1 MEEKTKNL
9 TMDEKLDLVLTELA
23 DVKAPVVKLEAF
35 AEERSRD
42 TKPVLGQIHAHIAN
56 TRIEMRERFERVD
69 ERFRELEKPIAL
81 VREDARMAHRTTKLI
96 FDEMVRARV
105 EWDDTQRDVQKL
117 KGWVEKLEA
126 A

>member
-1 MEEKTKNL
+1 MEETTKNL
-9 TMDEKLDLVLTELA
+9 TMDEKLDLVLSELA
-23 DVKAPVVKLEAF
+23 DLRVWRTKVDAF
-35 AEERSRD
+35 MEERSRD
-42 TKPVLGQIHAHIAN
+42 TKPMLGQIHKDIAD
-56 TRIEMRERFERVD
+56 TRIEMRERFEKVD
-69 ERFRELEKPIAL
+69 ERFSELEKPMAL

-117 KGWVEKLEA
+117 EERLEKLEA